1 MQPFLNYNFPGGT
14 YISSAPIVT
23 ADWKAEGGQ
32 RWTVPLGFGVSHIF
46 HLGRLPVNTQV
57 GGYYNVVHPDNGPN
71 WQLRF
76 QVQLMF
82 PK

>member
-1 MQPFLNYNFPGGT
+1 
-14 YISSAPIVT
+14 V
-23 ADWKAEGGQ
+23 K
-32 RWTVPLGFGVSHIF
+32 
-46 HLGRLPVNTQV
+46 TQLA
-57 GGYYNVVHPDNGPN
+57 GYYNVVHPDNGAN